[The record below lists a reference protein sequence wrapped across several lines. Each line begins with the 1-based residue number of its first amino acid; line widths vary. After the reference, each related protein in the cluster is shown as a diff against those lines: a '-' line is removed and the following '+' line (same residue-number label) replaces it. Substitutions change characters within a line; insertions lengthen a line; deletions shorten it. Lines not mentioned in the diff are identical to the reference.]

1 MYHYPTKLHNPATLP
16 THRHTHIHI
25 HQLLERHYTSLAC
38 VSTITRKWNRFTNA
52 LQDVLGSIRPF
63 APSFAGSAP
72 SIVFPRFRRR
82 EIVSRGRRPLFAHCS
97 ACLDDI
103 CGGGSYNGGKM
114 HCGGAR
120 RGPCKKRVALKF
132 GAGGQRAES

>member
-16 THRHTHIHI
+16 THIHI

-97 ACLDDI
+97 ACLDDF
-103 CGGGSYNGGKM
+103 CGGGSVTVEKCIVEGPGE
-114 HCGGAR
+114 GRVRSALRSSPELGASVQSR
-120 RGPCKKRVALKF
+120 SP
-132 GAGGQRAES
+132 Q